1 MTDVEGLAEAI
12 LDEIDADPGI
22 KEFKRT
28 LQHDDGTTETFRVD
42 ITEIGEDR
50 FVAASVRQRGEGGRR
65 ESGPV
70 EFSRGDRR
78 GFAAWLA
85 SEPDAGTVAGRPG
98 PGASPSPA

>member
-12 LDEIDADPGI
+12 LDAIDADPGV

-28 LQHDDGTTETFRVD
+28 IQHDDGTTETFRVD

-70 EFSRGDRR
+70 VFSRGDRR

-85 SEPDAGTVAGRPG
+85 SEPDA
-98 PGASPSPA
+98 